1 MKHRLAAA
9 PLIALIIA
17 AVHTQARAETAAGP
31 CVANAKQIVVCG
43 SGPNPLIVL
52 DGTTSPSGVLAIAWR
67 SKGASRGELAEPE
80 PENVENYLVRLSD
93 GLVLSEV
100 VGRSWANE
108 GGRANHVHHTV
119 AWSPNSHWLIV
130 GDSNKW
136 ALEAIAIY
144 AIDLQS
150 AKVTY
155 QGLFRKITSVTQSAL
170 RARVGAKR
178 RDEYALDI
186 SNDRGIVIANS
197 GAVSVPVHFQIP
209 KEDNVVDLAVRFT
222 AADQGSRITLSPL
235 TVVSTKN

>member
-1 MKHRLAAA
+1 MKHRLAVGA
-9 PLIALIIA
+9 LIALIIA

-80 PENVENYLVRLSD
+80 PEAVENYLVRLSD

-100 VGRSWANE
+100 VGRFWANE

-119 AWSPNSHWLIV
+119 AWSPDSHWLVV
-130 GDSNKW
+130 GDSSKW

-155 QGLFRKITSVTQSAL
+155 QGLFRKMTSVTQAAL
-170 RARVGAKR
+170 RARVGKR

-186 SNDRGIVIANS
+186 ANEKSIAIANS
-197 GAVSVPVHFQIP
+197 GAVSIPVIFQIP
-209 KEDNVVDLAVRFT
+209 KEGNEVELMVRFK
-222 AADQGSRITLSPL
+222 AGELGNRIEVSPL
-235 TVVSTKN
+235 TVSSIKN